1 MNRVVLH
8 LVGSVLLAVFLLCV
22 AELVGR
28 SEAQANASWSS
39 PVEVTP
45 PAPASPARVS
55 LLERCWELVGPKVP
69 APARVEEPG
78 PRQPYGW
85 GHLSR
90 IATGFGRASNSH

>member
-8 LVGSVLLAVFLLCV
+8 LVGSVLLGIALLGI

-39 PVEVTP
+39 PVEVVP
-45 PAPASPARVS
+45 PAPVATVRTS
-55 LLERCWELVGPKVP
+55 LLERCWELVGPKTPPV
-69 APARVEEPG
+69 AVQAAEAG

-85 GHLSR
+85 GHLAALWPTGRES
-90 IATGFGRASNSH
+90 IAH